1 MKQEIWICRHGNRI
15 DFIDPTWVGHD
26 PHLSSDG
33 MLQAEATGRRLKG
46 EPIHHIFASP
56 FLRAVQTANC
66 IAEELDLDIK
76 IEYGFSEW
84 LNAEWF
90 DEIPQCIPMEELVE
104 RFPRVDASYVSAIIP
119 TFPENYGMA
128 AKRSGEAAKII
139 ADLYAESNLLFV
151 GHGLSVHGIIAGLF
165 PEHPEIFPGL
175 CSISKI
181 IRLDNTVIMEINS
194 DSSHLSSG
202 ESSANRFN

>member
-15 DFIDPTWVGHD
+15 DFVDPTWVGYD
-26 PHLSSDG
+26 PYLSPDG
-33 MLQAEATGRRLKG
+33 ILQAEATGRRLKR
-46 EPIHHIFASP
+46 ETIHHIFASP

-66 IAEELDLDIK
+66 IAEELDLEIK

-84 LNAEWF
+84 LNADWF
-90 DEIPQCIPMEELVE
+90 DEIPQCIPMEELVK
-104 RFPRVDASYVSAIIP
+104 RFPRVNASYVSAIIP
-119 TFPENYGMA
+119 KFPENYGMA
-128 AKRSGEAAKII
+128 ANRSGEAARII
-139 ADLYAESNLLFV
+139 ADLYCESNLLFV

-165 PEHPEIFPGL
+165 PEHPEISPGL
-175 CSISKI
+175 CSLTKI
-181 IRLDNTVIMEINS
+181 VRLDNKVIMDINS